1 MKDKINPQSFEKN
14 NTNEDRI
21 MDALKVIADSKLKIK
36 RFDEE
41 QADIF
46 RILKKCQETKDSLYE
61 KLQEFPSDDEN
72 KAEIERLKSELYD
85 LERSECG
92 LSDESYVYSRC
103 SAIENSQIRNA
114 IETLNSIPLF
124 CAIKSHLLEFPDYQ
138 CRKCVRS
145 IFDDWI

>member
-21 MDALKVIADSKLKIK
+21 IDALKVIADSKKKLK
-36 RFDEE
+36 RFDDE

-46 RILKKCQETKDSLYE
+46 RILKKDQERKESLHE
-61 KLQEFPSDDEN
+61 KLQEFSSDDEN
-72 KAEIERLKSELYD
+72 KAEIDRIKSELFD

-92 LSDESYVYSRC
+92 LSGESYVYSRC

-124 CAIKSHLLEFPDYQ
+124 CAIKSHLLDFPDYQ
-138 CRKCVRS
+138 S